1 MHSGILP
8 PLNSLRAF
16 EAAARHMSFARAAD
30 ELNVT
35 PAALSHQIKT
45 LEQFLDIKLF
55 DRRTRLIEL
64 TTAGLAMYPDLH
76 AAFRQIRQALATL
89 ETLNTDNVLVI
100 SSAPGFTSKW
110 LTARIYRFLLANPE
124 IDARITSNQ
133 ARANFT
139 TDGVD
144 IAIRNSNGPPP
155 GLYYEKLEDVQLVVV
170 ASPGYV
176 QQLGP
181 FHTPA
186 DLADAPLIHDVSA
199 GGIAVAPTWDDW
211 FKQQGVENT
220 KTARGVRFNST
231 DHAIDAAEE
240 GVGALLAVEMI
251 VAGDLKKGR
260 LVKLF
265 DLTMQT
271 QRAIYFVCPDGREN
285 VSKIKLFRQWL
296 QEESAATRRECQN

>member
-1 MHSGILP
+1 MYSGILP

-16 EAAARHMSFARAAD
+16 EAAARHLSFARAAD

-55 DRRTRLIEL
+55 ERKTRAVEL
-64 TTAGLAMYPDLH
+64 TTAGAAMYPDLH
-76 AAFRQIRQALATL
+76 AAFRRIRQSLATL
-89 ETLNTDNVLVI
+89 ETLNIDNVLVI
-100 SSAPGFTSKW
+100 SSAPGFTAKW
-110 LTARIYRFLLANPE
+110 LAAKIYRFLLANPE

-144 IAIRNSNGPPP
+144 IAIRNSEGPPP
-155 GLYYEKLEDVQLVVV
+155 GLYSEKLEDVRLVVV
-170 ASPGYV
+170 ASPEFAE
-176 QQLGP
+176 QFGP
-181 FHTPA
+181 FKTPS
-186 DLADAPLIHDVSA
+186 DLVDVPLIHDISA
-199 GGIAVAPTWDDW
+199 GGIAVAPSWANW
-211 FKQQGVENT
+211 FKQHGVENT
-220 KTARGVRFNST
+220 KSARGIQFNST

-260 LVKLF
+260 LVKLL
-265 DLTMQT
+265 DLTLPT
-271 QRAIYFVCPDGREN
+271 KRAM
-285 VSKIKLFRQWL
+285 
-296 QEESAATRRECQN
+296 